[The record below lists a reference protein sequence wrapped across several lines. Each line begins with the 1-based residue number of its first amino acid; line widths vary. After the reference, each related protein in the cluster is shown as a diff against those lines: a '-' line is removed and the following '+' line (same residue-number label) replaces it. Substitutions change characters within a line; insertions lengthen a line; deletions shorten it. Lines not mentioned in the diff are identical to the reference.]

1 MNKQNSQTQG
11 DNRRNFIKKTAA
23 IAAGASAI
31 NFLKTPVYGQS
42 QAPSTGRVIG
52 ANDRIAVAYIGVGSQ
67 GNAHIK
73 HQKTHAA
80 DNNIVQAA
88 VCDVYQKRL
97 KAAQEAIGAKD
108 SDAYTDHRKLLERKD
123 IDAVVVC
130 TVDNWHAD
138 VAIDAM
144 NAGKHVYGE
153 KPLARYLGEGFQIYD
168 TVKKTG
174 KVFQLGSQYC
184 ADPMVHK
191 AAAWIKE
198 GKLGPLVWGQGSYCR
213 NNPKNDEWQYP
224 IDPEANPGNLDWKRW
239 LGKAPQIPF
248 NAQHYFSWHKYYA
261 YNSGILGNLLPHKF
275 LPLMLSTGNPEF
287 PRRVTCTGTR
297 KVSTNREITDTTHLL
312 AEFPSGL
319 TLVVAGST
327 VNEQGLPDTIRGR
340 KGTLYFASSQNK
352 VEFKPERIFTDE
364 VEAETF
370 SDPAK
375 VGSVPALEKN
385 FFDCIRN
392 GQQPVANIEL
402 AIRAHAVLCL
412 AESAERLSMTL
423 LFDPQSRT
431 VRTGDG
437 KTVKPLDYSSIV
449 PSTEQT
455 ETSKPERRASI

>member
-1 MNKQNSQTQG
+1 MNNQTHNQG
-11 DNRRNFIKKTAA
+11 ENRRTFIKKTAA
-23 IAAGASAI
+23 IAAGASAAS
-31 NFLKTPVYGQS
+31 FLKTPVYGQS

-67 GNAHIK
+67 GTAHIR
-73 HQKTHAA
+73 HQKTNAA
-80 DNNIVQAA
+80 ENNIVQAA

-97 KAAQEAIGAKD
+97 QAAQAAIGVKD
-108 SDAYTDHRKLLERKD
+108 TDAYTDHRKLLERKD

-130 TVDNWHAD
+130 TVDNWHAE

-153 KPLARYLGEGFQIYD
+153 KPLARYLTEGFQIYD

-174 KVFQLGSQYC
+174 KIFQLGSQYC
-184 ADPMVHK
+184 ADPMVHQSAK
-191 AAAWIKE
+191 WIKE
-198 GKLGPLVWGQGSYCR
+198 GKLGPLVWAQGSYCR

-224 IDPEANPGNLDWKRW
+224 IDTEANESNLDWKRW
-239 LGKAPQIPF
+239 LGKAPKIPF

-287 PRRVTCTGTR
+287 PRRVCCTGTR
-297 KVSTNREITDTTHLL
+297 KVSTNREISDTTHLL

-340 KGTLYFASSQNK
+340 KGTLYFASSANK

-364 VEAETF
+364 LEAETF
-370 SDPAK
+370 TDPAK

-385 FFDCIRN
+385 WFDCIRS
-392 GQQPVANIEL
+392 GKQPLANIEL
-402 AIRAHAVLCL
+402 AIRAHAVLTL
-412 AESAERLSMTL
+412 AEMAERTSMTL
-423 LFDPQSRT
+423 LFDPQTRA

-437 KTVKPLDYSSIV
+437 KTVTPLDYTSII
-449 PSTEQT
+449 PGAEQT
-455 ETSKPERRASI
+455 DVTTKAPKVAG

>member
-1 MNKQNSQTQG
+1 MNKNVEPSKNET
-11 DNRRNFIKKTAA
+11 RRTFLKKTVTV
-23 IAAGASAI
+23 AAGASAAS
-31 NFLKTPVYGQS
+31 FLRTPVYGQN
-42 QAPSTGRVIG
+42 QAPSPGSVLG
-52 ANDRIAVAYIGVGSQ
+52 ANNRIAVAYIGTGSQ
-67 GNAHIK
+67 GTAHIR
-73 HQKTHAA
+73 HQQTAA
-80 DNNIVQAA
+80 AENNIVQAA

-97 KAAQEAIGAKD
+97 DAAREKIGLPEK
-108 SDAYTDHRKLLERKD
+108 DAYRDHRKLLERKD
-123 IDAVVVC
+123 IDAVVVS

-153 KPLARYLGEGFQIYD
+153 KPLARYLGEGFAIYD

-174 KVFQLGSQYC
+174 KTFQMGSQYC

-198 GKLGPLVWGQGSYCR
+198 GRLGPLVWGQGSYCR
-213 NNPKNDEWQYP
+213 NNPKNSEWTYP
-224 IDPEANPGNLDWKRW
+224 IDPDANETNLDWKRW

-248 NAQHYFSWHKYYA
+248 NPEHYFSWHKFYA

-297 KVSTNREITDTTHLL
+297 KVSTDREITDTTHLL

-319 TLVVAGST
+319 TLIVAGST
-327 VNEQGLPDTIRGR
+327 VNEQGLTDTLRGR
-340 KGTLYFASSQNK
+340 KGTLHFSSSQNK

-364 VEAETF
+364 LEAETF

-385 FFDCIRN
+385 WFDCIRS
-392 GQQPVANIEL
+392 GQTPLANIDL
-402 AIRAHAVLCL
+402 AIRAHTVLCL
-412 AESAERLSMTL
+412 AEMAERMSLTL
-423 LFDPQSRT
+423 LFDPRSRSI
-431 VRTGDG
+431 RTGDG
-437 KTVKPLDYSSIV
+437 KVVPALDYSVIA
-449 PSTEQT
+449 PMST
-455 ETSKPERRASI
+455 

>member
-1 MNKQNSQTQG
+1 MNKQNNQG
-11 DNRRNFIKKTAA
+11 QGENRRTFIKKTAA
-23 IAAGASAI
+23 IAAGASAAT
-31 NFLKTPVYGQS
+31 FLRTPVYGQS

-80 DNNIVQAA
+80 DNNIAQAA

-97 KAAQEAIGAKD
+97 KAAQASIGLKD
-108 SDAYTDHRKLLERKD
+108 SDAFTDHRRLLERKD
-123 IDAVVVC
+123 IDAVIVSA
-130 TVDNWHAD
+130 VDNWHAD
-138 VAIDAM
+138 IAIDAM

-153 KPLARYLGEGFQIYD
+153 KPLARYLVEGFQIYD

-198 GKLGPLVWGQGSYCR
+198 GKLGPVVWGQGSYCR

-224 IDPEANPGNLDWKRW
+224 IDTEANESNLDWKRW

-287 PRRVTCTGTR
+287 PRRVACTGTR

-352 VEFKPERIFTDE
+352 LEFKPERIFTDE

-370 SDPAK
+370 TDPAK

-392 GQQPVANIEL
+392 GKQPLANIEL
-402 AIRAHAVLCL
+402 AIRAHTVLCL
-412 AESAERLSMTL
+412 AEMAERLSMTL
-423 LFDPQSRT
+423 IFDPQSRA
-431 VRTGDG
+431 VRMGDG
-437 KTVKPLDYSSIV
+437 KTVTPLDYTSIV
-449 PSTEQT
+449 PSMDQT
-455 ETSKPERRASI
+455 DTSKPTAKVAG

>member
-1 MNKQNSQTQG
+1 MNNQSQNQG
-11 DNRRNFIKKTAA
+11 ENRRSFIKKTAA
-23 IAAGASAI
+23 IAAGASTAT
-31 NFLKTPVYGQS
+31 FLKTPVYGQT

-67 GNAHIK
+67 GTAHVR
-73 HQKTHAA
+73 HQKTNAA
-80 DNNIVQAA
+80 ENNIVQAA

-97 KAAQEAIGAKD
+97 QKAQADLGLKD
-108 SDAYTDHRKLLERKD
+108 ADAFTDHRKLLERKD

-130 TVDNWHAD
+130 TVDNWHAE

-153 KPLARYLGEGFQIYD
+153 KPLARYLTEGFQIFD

-174 KVFQLGSQYC
+174 KIFQLGSQYC
-184 ADPMVHK
+184 ADPMVHQ
-191 AAAWIKE
+191 AAKWIKE

-224 IDPEANPGNLDWKRW
+224 IDPEANESTLDWKRW
-239 LGKAPQIPF
+239 LGKAPKIPF

-287 PRRVTCTGTR
+287 PRRVACTGTR
-297 KVSTNREITDTTHLL
+297 KVSTNREISDTTHLL

-319 TLVVAGST
+319 TLIVAGST

-364 VEAETF
+364 LEAETF
-370 SDPAK
+370 TDPAK

-385 FFDCIRN
+385 WFDCIRS
-392 GQQPVANIEL
+392 GKQPLANIEL
-402 AIRAHAVLCL
+402 AIRAHSVLCL
-412 AESAERLSMTL
+412 AEMAERLSMTL
-423 LFDPQSRT
+423 MFDPQTRT
-431 VRTGDG
+431 VRNGEG
-437 KTVKPLDYSSIV
+437 KTVTPLDYSSII
-449 PSTEQT
+449 PGAEQT
-455 ETSKPERRASI
+455 DLTTKAPKVAG